1 MAPVHLYLAAW
12 VLGGVLLGASMLLD
26 ARESETPEDGLSGPA
41 SDLTSGALGSA
52 AKTALFGSHAE
63 ARASTAGS
71 HGLSGAALAS
81 KDRGLFARYLRVLP
95 LGLIGFGLS
104 GLLAKGLDV
113 DLWPWTFL
121 FSLSM
126 GFALIA
132 VGYRLSRARPVDPTT
147 PR

>member
-26 ARESETPEDGLSGPA
+26 ARESERPEHGLAGPD
-41 SDLTSGALGSA
+41 SDLANGALGSA
-52 AKTALFGSHAE
+52 AKTAL
-63 ARASTAGS
+63 AGS

-81 KDRGLFARYLRVLP
+81 KDRGLFMRYLRVLP

-121 FSLSM
+121 FCLCM
-126 GFALIA
+126 GLALIA
-132 VGYRLSRARPVDPTT
+132 VGYRLSRARAIDPTT

>member
-26 ARESETPEDGLSGPA
+26 ARESETPENGRAGPD
-41 SDLTSGALGSA
+41 SDLANGTLGGA
-52 AKTALFGSHAE
+52 AKTVL
-63 ARASTAGS
+63 AGS
-71 HGLSGAALAS
+71 HGRSAAALAS
-81 KDRGLFARYLRVLP
+81 KDRGSFARYLRVLP

-132 VGYRLSRARPVDPTT
+132 VGYRLSRVRPVEPTT

>member
-26 ARESETPEDGLSGPA
+26 ARESERPEDGLAGPD
-41 SDLTSGALGSA
+41 SDLAGSALGGV
-52 AKTALFGSHAE
+52 AKTAL
-63 ARASTAGS
+63 AGT
-71 HGLSGAALAS
+71 HGLSGAALPS
-81 KDRGLFARYLRVLP
+81 KDRSLFVRYLRVLP

-113 DLWPWTFL
+113 DLWPWTFV
-121 FSLSM
+121 FSLSV

-132 VGYRLSRARPVDPTT
+132 VGYRLARIRPIDPTT